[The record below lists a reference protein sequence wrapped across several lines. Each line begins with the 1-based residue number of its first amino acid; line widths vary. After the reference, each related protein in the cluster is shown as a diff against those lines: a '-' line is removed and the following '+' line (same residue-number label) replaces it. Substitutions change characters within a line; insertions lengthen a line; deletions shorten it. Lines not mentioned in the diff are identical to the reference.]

1 MRALDLDAT
10 SFQNL
15 IAKEKKKN
23 WEDGYKH
30 INALRLKRHF

>member
-30 INALRLKRHF
+30 ILQYPDTAR

>member
-15 IAKEKKKN
+15 IAEEKKKIGRM
-23 WEDGYKH
+23 D
-30 INALRLKRHF
+30 INTSMP